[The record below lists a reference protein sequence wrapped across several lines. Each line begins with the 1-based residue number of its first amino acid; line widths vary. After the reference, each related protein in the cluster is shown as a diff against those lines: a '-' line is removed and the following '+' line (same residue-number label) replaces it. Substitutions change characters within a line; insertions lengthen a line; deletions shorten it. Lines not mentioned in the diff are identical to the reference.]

1 MGDLT
6 QYLTEC
12 GYAGMFIAAFLAGS
26 VLPFSSEVVMAAL
39 QLAGLSALQLVIWG
53 TLGNT
58 LGSCFNYWLGHL
70 GNMHLIQK
78 YVRVHT
84 DRLEKSQRFVSKY
97 GPAMGLL
104 SWVPVLGEVITV
116 ALGLM
121 RANFW
126 WTLLA
131 IVAGKALRYAFVVSV
146 VSEI

>member
-1 MGDLT
+1 
-6 QYLTEC
+6 
-12 GYAGMFIAAFLAGS
+12 
-26 VLPFSSEVVMAAL
+26 MAAL

-58 LGSCFNYWLGHL
+58 LGSCFNYWLGHQ

-78 YVRVHT
+78 YVRVRT

>member
-1 MGDLT
+1 
-6 QYLTEC
+6 
-12 GYAGMFIAAFLAGS
+12 
-26 VLPFSSEVVMAAL
+26 
-39 QLAGLSALQLVIWG
+39 
-53 TLGNT
+53 
-58 LGSCFNYWLGHL
+58 
-70 GNMHLIQK
+70 
-78 YVRVHT
+78 
-84 DRLEKSQRFVSKY
+84 
-97 GPAMGLL
+97 MGLL

>member
-1 MGDLT
+1 ME
-6 QYLTEC
+6 YLLKVQ
-12 GYAGMFIAAFLAGS
+12 IKLA
-26 VLPFSSEVVMAAL
+26 V
-39 QLAGLSALQLVIWG
+39 
-53 TLGNT
+53 
-58 LGSCFNYWLGHL
+58 SCFCP
-70 GNMHLIQK
+70 I
-78 YVRVHT
+78 RT